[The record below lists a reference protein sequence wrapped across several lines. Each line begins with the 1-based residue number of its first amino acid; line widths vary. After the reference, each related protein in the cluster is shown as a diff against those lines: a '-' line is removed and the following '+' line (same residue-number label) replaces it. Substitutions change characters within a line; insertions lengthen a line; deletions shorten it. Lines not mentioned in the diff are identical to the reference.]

1 MINTNDVE
9 MDRETSGN
17 DKNKKNDDDSIN
29 YAFIMG
35 VISVMLF
42 LSSVYAIASGV
53 IKYQLEKQHYKND
66 ITNLNYKILQHQQ
79 NMDDKNELMT
89 NITANISIIKSEL
102 EEVTKK
108 YDNYNGKLHA
118 LYEYDFIRHV
128 NQNGFELYKLK
139 VVPWHFRNSIKNDKA
154 FNYDIEYPNGNL
166 KETKEYIKKTLE
178 RQYPM
183 SLGSF
188 TGVKMELLDHIRSIL
203 PRYYHIHYCSTLK
216 NDSSI
221 FDESDTYN
229 TFNIII
235 YNKNE
240 LKLNKKGS
248 FNINVLPKNGSH
260 LPQTGCVAWAKFNIN
275 KLSGKKLMFLST
287 HMDQHPGLYYSDIN
301 KHNDPI
307 NDNEKLL
314 QLLQAYKNEINI
326 SEDINEEKTD
336 ECENNYLN
344 ENPLNVI
351 KTFLDKYV
359 NKNKNR
365 RTNTYTIMSSN
376 WNEISCKNNW
386 NNNDPD
392 YTLYKNTNIDD
403 DWVDLKTLCYGCE
416 KRLID
421 ANDDDNE
428 NNQINGDCS
437 GKYIQWPLMID
448 GYTKTR
454 VLTYTVDNTQS
465 AIKSGV
471 DGIPVALELQ
481 LLY

>member
-248 FNINVLPKNGSH
+248 FNINVLPKNGSN
-260 LPQTGCVAWAKFNIN
+260 LPDTGCVAWTQFGLN
-275 KLSGKKLMFLST
+275 KMYNKDLVFLST
-287 HMDQHPGLYYSDIN
+287 HIDSYPGLN
-301 KHNDPI
+301 KNDESTLT
-307 NDNEKLL
+307 DEDKLL
-314 QLLQAYKNEINI
+314 ELITQLSVGNNNTKMDNTQECDNI
-326 SEDINEEKTD
+326 
-336 ECENNYLN
+336 YLH
-344 ENPLNVI
+344 ENPLTTI
-351 KTFLDKYV
+351 KNFVDEYV
-359 NKNKNR
+359 NKNSITTKR
-365 RTNTYTIMSSN
+365 TYTIMSSD
-376 WNEISCKNNW
+376 WNKISCKNNW

-421 ANDDDNE
+421 DEDDDE
-428 NNQINGDCS
+428 LQPNNGECNG
-437 GKYIQWPLMID
+437 KHIQWPFMLD

-454 VLTYTVDNTQS
+454 VLSYTVDNTPS
-465 AIKSGV
+465 AIKSDV
-471 DGIPVALELQ
+471 DGIPVSLELQ
-481 LLY
+481 LLS